1 MKKIGYVLL
10 ASAVLCLT
18 LSCQGRGGGS
28 ESNAGETLGIATEAF
43 DTGWSGPLKEDMQ
56 RYRIGVV
63 YGQFTDKLG
72 MQMKNAMDYLA
83 EAFNIEFVY
92 LESGMGGSEGQ
103 LTVIESALQGGL
115 NGILTVGCTPAML
128 DAAKKA
134 GNVPI
139 VMIQSEPTTP
149 EVAAEM
155 ARFDNYLGAV
165 CENDYH
171 VGARAAEALY
181 AAGARNFCV
190 VGITKGL
197 SKTHDQRAQAAID
210 TIKSHDDAKLLADEY
225 NMGLMADAIA
235 SFAASYPEMDGVFA
249 TYGTE
254 AAYQAFR
261 VSGLSG
267 LVKYATIDVSESTG
281 EYLAS
286 GELAWIAGG
295 QYGTTMV
302 GFAVLYNYL
311 ADGSRIIPDTSV
323 TMYRPFLEIAGL
335 EDYETYVKYVDGR
348 IPVYS
353 IGEVGNMIHA
363 FNPEVDFDYFK
374 RLGDVYSIDDIARRH
389 SELFN

>member
-1 MKKIGYVLL
+1 MMKRVGCFLLVLVAL
-10 ASAVLCLT
+10 FLV
-18 LSCQGRGGGS
+18 LSCQARS
-28 ESNAGETLGIATEAF
+28 SSSAAGENLGTITEAF
-43 DTGWSGPLKEDMQ
+43 DTGWSGPLRENMK

-63 YGQFTDKLG
+63 YGMFTDKLG
-72 MQMKNAMDYLA
+72 MQMKNSMDYLA
-83 EAFNIEFVY
+83 EAFNVEFVF

-103 LTVIESALQGGL
+103 LAVIESALQSGL

-139 VMIQSEPTTP
+139 VMIQSEPTTA

-155 ARFDNYLGAV
+155 AQFDNYLGAV

-181 AAGARNFCV
+181 AAGARNFCIT
-190 VGITKGL
+190 GITKGF

-210 TIKSHDDAKLLADEY
+210 IIRSHSDAKLLADEY

-235 SFAASYPEMDGVFA
+235 SFAAAYPEMDGVFS

-261 VSGLSG
+261 TNGLSG
-267 LVKYATIDVSESTG
+267 KVKYATIDVSESTG

-286 GELAWIAGG
+286 EELAWIAGG

-311 ADGSRIIPDTSV
+311 ADGTKILPDSAV
-323 TMYRPFLEIAGL
+323 TLYRPFLEIANL
-335 EDYETYVKYVDGR
+335 SDYETYVKYVDGR

-363 FNPEVDFDYFK
+363 FNSEVNFDYFK
-374 RLGDVYSIDDIARRH
+374 SLGDVYSIDDIAQRH
-389 SELFN
+389 SDIF

>member
-1 MKKIGYVLL
+1 MRKVGCFLSVFVALFLL
-10 ASAVLCLT
+10 
-18 LSCQGRGGGS
+18 LSCQAKGNSSTAVEG
-28 ESNAGETLGIATEAF
+28 LGTITEAF
-43 DTGWSGPLKEDMQ
+43 DTGWSGPLRENMS
-56 RYRIGVV
+56 RYRIGLV

-92 LESGMGGSEGQ
+92 LESGSGGSEGQ
-103 LTVIESALQGGL
+103 LAVIESALQGGL
-115 NGILTVGCTPAML
+115 DGILTVGCTPAML

-139 VMIQSEPTTP
+139 VMIQSEPTTA
-149 EVAAEM
+149 EVAVEM
-155 ARFDNYLGAV
+155 AQFDNYLGAV

-181 AAGARNFCV
+181 AAGARNFCIT
-190 VGITKGL
+190 GITKGF

-210 TIKSHDDAKLLADEY
+210 TIKSHGDAKLLAEEY
-225 NMGLMADAIA
+225 NMGLMADAIT
-235 SFAASYPEMDGVFA
+235 SFAAAYPEMDGVFS

-261 VSGLSG
+261 INGLSG
-267 LVKYATIDVSESTG
+267 NVKYATIDVSESTG

-286 GELAWIAGG
+286 EELAWIAGG

-311 ADGSRIIPDTSV
+311 ADGTRIIPDPGV
-323 TMYRPFLEIAGL
+323 TLYRPFLEIASL
-335 EDYETYVKYVDGR
+335 PAYETYVKYVDGR

-353 IGEVGNMIHA
+353 IGEVGNMIHF
-363 FNPEVDFDYFK
+363 FNPEVTFDYFK
-374 RLGDVYSIDDIARRH
+374 QLGDAYSIDDIVQRH
-389 SELFN
+389 NELF

>member
-1 MKKIGYVLL
+1 M
-10 ASAVLCLT
+10 
-18 LSCQGRGGGS
+18 
-28 ESNAGETLGIATEAF
+28 
-43 DTGWSGPLKEDMQ
+43 P
-56 RYRIGVV
+56 RYRIGLV

-92 LESGMGGSEGQ
+92 LEAGTGGSEGQ
-103 LTVIESALQGGL
+103 LAVMESALQGGL
-115 NGILTVGCTPAML
+115 HGILTVGCTPAML
-128 DAAKKA
+128 DAAQKA

-139 VMIQSEPTTP
+139 VMIQSEPTTQ
-149 EVAAEM
+149 EVAEEM

-190 VGITKGL
+190 TGITKGL

-210 TIKSHDDAKLLADEY
+210 TINSHSDAKFLADDY
-225 NMGLMADAIA
+225 SLGLMADAIT
-235 SFAASYPEMDGVFA
+235 SFAASYPEMDGLFS
-249 TYGTE
+249 TYGME
-254 AAYQAFR
+254 SAYQAFQ
-261 VSGLSG
+261 VNGLTG
-267 LVKYATIDVSESTG
+267 RVKYATIDVSESTG
-281 EYLAS
+281 EYLSS

-302 GFAVLYNYL
+302 GFAVLYNHL
-311 ADGSRIIPDTSV
+311 ADGTRIIPDTAV
-323 TMYRPFLEIAGL
+323 TVYRPFLEIAGL
-335 EDYETYVKYVDGR
+335 PDYETYVKYVDGK

-363 FNPEVDFDYFK
+363 FNPEVNFDYFK
-374 RLGDVYSIDDIARRH
+374 RLGDVYSIDDIAQRH
-389 SELFN
+389 DGLFN

>member
-1 MKKIGYVLL
+1 MKKCGQLL
-10 ASAVLCLT
+10 LISAILVFMF
-18 LSCQGRGGGS
+18 SCQNKKS
-28 ESNAGETLGIATEAF
+28 DSDNAGENLGVITEAF
-43 DTGWSGPLKEDMQ
+43 DTGWSGPLRDNLP
-56 RYRIGVV
+56 RYRIGLV
-63 YGQFTDKLG
+63 YGMFTDKLG
-72 MQMKNAMDYLA
+72 MQMKNSMDYLA

-92 LESGMGGSEGQ
+92 LESGSGGSEGQ
-103 LTVIESALQGGL
+103 LAVIESALQGGL

-128 DAAKKA
+128 DAARKA

-139 VMIQSEPTTP
+139 VMIQSEPTTAD
-149 EVAAEM
+149 VAKEM
-155 ARFDNYLGAV
+155 ALFDNYLGAV

-181 AAGARNFCV
+181 AAGARNFCIT
-190 VGITKGL
+190 GITKGY

-210 TIKSHDDAKLLADEY
+210 TINSHSDAKLLADEY
-225 NMGLMADAIA
+225 NLGLMADAIS
-235 SFAASYPEMDGVFA
+235 SFAASYPEMDGVFS

-261 VSGLSG
+261 VNGLTG
-267 LVKYATIDVSESTG
+267 RVKYATIDVSESTG

-302 GFAVLYNYL
+302 GFAILYNYL
-311 ADGSRIIPDTSV
+311 ADGTKIIPDAAV
-323 TMYRPFLEIAGL
+323 TLYRPFLEIASIA
-335 EDYETYVKYVDGR
+335 DYETYVKYVDGR

-374 RLGDVYSIDDIARRH
+374 GLGDVYSIGDIAQRH
-389 SELFN
+389 DELFN